1 VKSVVRV
8 GARIS
13 IAYFLR
19 SIFMRIDAGIGTC
32 DRLDIVQQEIRSDDQ
47 ARRGCDHKISVV
59 VSDGSYMTS
68 ELLARALTRIKTLSV
83 LKCTVNF
90 DQAFE
95 AIVTLRPDVAVLG
108 LHFANGP
115 YKALELLRRLREVSA
130 KTRCVLLTDETERD
144 GVIEAFRAGAR
155 GIFRRS
161 TPTHLLARCIIAVHR
176 GQIWANSADV
186 WQVVK
191 ALQTAMPFKGV
202 NSRGEALLT
211 KREQELVPLV
221 ANGLTNREISTEL
234 GVSEHTIKNHL
245 FRIYEKLGIS
255 SRVELILYAVS
266 EREKHTK

>member
-1 VKSVVRV
+1 
-8 GARIS
+8 
-13 IAYFLR
+13 
-19 SIFMRIDAGIGTC
+19 MRIDAGIGTC

-144 GVIEAFRAGAR
+144 GVIEAFRAGAGCGGACQR
-155 GIFRRS
+155 RAVPECRRDPADRDRVISEIKVSKMISLAAADEIIF
-161 TPTHLLARCIIAVHR
+161 VY
-176 GQIWANSADV
+176 D
-186 WQVVK
+186 
-191 ALQTAMPFKGV
+191 
-202 NSRGEALLT
+202 
-211 KREQELVPLV
+211 
-221 ANGLTNREISTEL
+221 
-234 GVSEHTIKNHL
+234 
-245 FRIYEKLGIS
+245 
-255 SRVELILYAVS
+255 
-266 EREKHTK
+266 

>member
-1 VKSVVRV
+1 VKSAVRV

-19 SIFMRIDAGIGTC
+19 SIFMRIDAGIGAC
-32 DRLDIVQQEIRSDDQ
+32 DRLDIGQQESRPDDQ

-90 DQAFE
+90 DQTLE

-115 YKALELLRRLREVSA
+115 YKALELLRRLRDVSA

-161 TPTHLLARCIIAVHR
+161 TPTHLLARCITAVHR

-191 ALQTAMPFKGV
+191 ALQTVMPFKGV
-202 NSRGEALLT
+202 NSRGETLLT

-221 ANGLTNREISTEL
+221 ANGLTNREMSTEL
-234 GVSEHTIKNHL
+234 GVSEHTVKNHL

-266 EREKHTK
+266 EREKHTM